1 MKTLFHEHDCD
12 NCTHLDSVTMDG
24 TDYDLYFC
32 PQGRRPTV
40 IARFGKWGEYISGL
54 DFSGEG
60 ILKEAAELS
69 IQKGLLSKE
78 LWIQSTK

>member
-12 NCTHLDSVTMDG
+12 NCTHLDSVTRDG

-78 LWIQSTK
+78 LWIKSTK